1 MIYDFHMS
9 ATMPKIRNL
18 FVYYVKNNSNTQ
30 KNNKN
35 KNDKTTGTVSLFDI
49 LMLDKSK
56 SFNSVTSFG
65 CCH

>member
-35 KNDKTTGTVSLFDI
+35 KRTKQLELLVFLIS
-49 LMLDKSK
+49 
-56 SFNSVTSFG
+56 
-65 CCH
+65 